1 MEDQAILYI
10 KQSLDKAT
18 QKGVYTLDEVA
29 NIISCLEILNKS
41 IQNGKENR
49 RSVQESDQGK
59 SEQTGSAR
67 KDEKK

>member
-59 SEQTGSAR
+59 GEQTGSTR

>member
-18 QKGVYTLDEVA
+18 QEGVYTLDEVA

-59 SEQTGSAR
+59 GEQTGSTR